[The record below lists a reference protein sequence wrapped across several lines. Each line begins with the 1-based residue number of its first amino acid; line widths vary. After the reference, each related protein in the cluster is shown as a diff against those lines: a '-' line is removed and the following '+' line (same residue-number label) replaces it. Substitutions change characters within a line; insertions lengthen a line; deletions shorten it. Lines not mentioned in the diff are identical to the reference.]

1 MNRLF
6 TAFAW
11 VLTLTSSPLS
21 AHDVCLVNDSD
32 QTALFTVVSGTQR
45 IEKKLDPK
53 THELIT
59 LTEALHDRVV
69 IVQTIN
75 DAAPSKTPSKLK
87 VVGTKVLTE
96 QESGRCNFCYVR
108 KNAEHNLEME
118 FLDFVCLDVVP
129 HSYDPKT
136 LERLPELNSDLPKSS
151 ELTMPQA
158 PESPVQLRKA
168 IWFAAEPSE

>member
-32 QTALFTVVSGTQR
+32 QIALFTVVSGTQR

-69 IVQTIN
+69 IVQTTN
-75 DAAPSKTPSKLK
+75 DADPNKTPSKLK

-96 QESGRCNFCYVR
+96 QEAEHWNFCYV
-108 KNAEHNLEME
+108 HNNQHSLEVK
-118 FLDFVCLDVVP
+118 LLGFVCLDEA
-129 HSYDPKT
+129 T
-136 LERLPELNSDLPKSS
+136 LSDEAQETHK
-151 ELTMPQA
+151 LTKNQA
-158 PESPVQLRKA
+158 SKSPVQLRQE
-168 IWFAAEPSE
+168 IWFAAEPTE